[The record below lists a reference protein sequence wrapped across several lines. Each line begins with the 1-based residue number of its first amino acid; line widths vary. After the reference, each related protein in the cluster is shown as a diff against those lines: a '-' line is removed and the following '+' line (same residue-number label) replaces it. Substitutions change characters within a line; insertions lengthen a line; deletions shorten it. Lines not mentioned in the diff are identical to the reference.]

1 MGLFKS
7 KSEKEFEKKMAIKK
21 TINEMNKQIEKL
33 SAAERNFIDLAK
45 KAKTEN
51 IPNQYKLAL
60 SGLRSTITQKKRVQE
75 MLLNFQIMN
84 QTKDILSTTSEF
96 LKGMGSLSKDMAKLC
111 DEKQFNAVSKD
122 FEKAMIATTAQEE
135 RMEMFLD
142 NSRDSF
148 ETLSKEGTSAAPG
161 EGDAEIEA
169 IIAAELGLSDN
180 AGKSNSLSDEL
191 AEFENS
197 LNGSE
202 GKK

>member
-1 MGLFKS
+1 MALFKS
-7 KSEKEFEKKMAIKK
+7 KQEKEFEKKMAIKK
-21 TINEMNKQIEKL
+21 TINEMNKQIDKL

-45 KAKTEN
+45 QAKKEN

-96 LKGMGSLSKDMAKLC
+96 LQGMGSLSKDMAKLC

-122 FEKAMIATTAQEE
+122 FEKAMMATTAQEE

-148 ETLSKEGTSAAPG
+148 ESLSKEGTSASNS

-169 IIAAELGLSDN
+169 IIAAELGLSE
-180 AGKSNSLSDEL
+180 GGEKGSSLASEL
-191 AEFENS
+191 ADFEQS
-197 LNGSE
+197 LGGGGE
-202 GKK
+202 KK

>member
-1 MGLFKS
+1 MALFKT
-7 KSEKEFEKKMAIKK
+7 KQEKEFEKKMAIKK

-45 KAKTEN
+45 QAKKEN

-96 LKGMGSLSKDMAKLC
+96 LQGMGSLSKDMAKLC

-122 FEKAMIATTAQEE
+122 FEKAMMATTAQEE

-148 ETLSKEGTSAAPG
+148 ESLSKEGTTSSKS

-169 IIAAELGLSDN
+169 IIAAELGLSEGGDK
-180 AGKSNSLSDEL
+180 GSSLASEL
-191 AEFENS
+191 ADFEQS
-197 LNGSE
+197 LGGGSD
-202 GKK
+202 KK

>member
-1 MGLFKS
+1 
-7 KSEKEFEKKMAIKK
+7 
-21 TINEMNKQIEKL
+21 
-33 SAAERNFIDLAK
+33 
-45 KAKTEN
+45 
-51 IPNQYKLAL
+51 
-60 SGLRSTITQKKRVQE
+60 

-122 FEKAMIATTAQEE
+122 FEKAMMATTAQEE

-148 ETLSKEGTSAAPG
+148 ESLSKEGTSASNS

-169 IIAAELGLSDN
+169 IIAAELGLSE
-180 AGKSNSLSDEL
+180 GGEKGSSLASEL
-191 AEFENS
+191 ADFEQS
-197 LNGSE
+197 LGGGGE
-202 GKK
+202 KK

>member
-33 SAAERNFIDLAK
+33 AAAERNFIDLAK

-148 ETLSKEGTSAAPG
+148 ETLSKEGTSAASG

>member
-33 SAAERNFIDLAK
+33 TAAERNFIDLAK

-148 ETLSKEGTSAAPG
+148 ETLSKEGTSAASG

>member
-1 MGLFKS
+1 MALFKT
-7 KSEKEFEKKMAIKK
+7 KQEKEFEKKMAIKK

-45 KAKTEN
+45 QAKKEN

-96 LKGMGSLSKDMAKLC
+96 LQGMGSLSKDMAKLC

-122 FEKAMIATTAQEE
+122 FEKAMMATTAQEE

-148 ETLSKEGTSAAPG
+148 ESLSKEGTTSSNS

-169 IIAAELGLSDN
+169 IIAAELGLSEGGDK
-180 AGKSNSLSDEL
+180 GSSLASEL
-191 AEFENS
+191 ADFEQS
-197 LNGSE
+197 LGGGSD
-202 GKK
+202 KK

>member
-33 SAAERNFIDLAK
+33 TAAERNFIDLAK

-148 ETLSKEGTSAAPG
+148 ETLSKEGTSAASG

-180 AGKSNSLSDEL
+180 TGKSNSLSDEL